1 MTPTLDPAARPAGRL
16 TVADRRVA
24 AAADAA
30 ETIAATAA
38 DRDADRAFPSEAFAA
53 LRDKGLMT
61 APLPTDLGGD
71 GLGGPGLRH
80 ALYRVLAHVGR
91 GSLPVGRLY
100 EGHVNALDLVMTY
113 GTDRQRARA
122 ADDAHA
128 GHVFGVW
135 NTGAGDD
142 VTLTPTA
149 GGGALLHGAKVFCS
163 GASADAQVGRAVTRA
178 FANGAWTAEGDARDG
193 GWQMVLV
200 DLDGQGERVVPHSWP
215 AEGMRASASGRVV
228 FDGMRVSDDA
238 LVGRPGDYLREPD
251 FNGGAVR
258 FAAVHVGGA
267 EALVGAAAQM
277 LRAWDRTA
285 DPHQRR
291 RLGEAAIA
299 VETGHLWLLGAA
311 RLWESGADADAVV
324 AYARMARTAV
334 ERVCLDVIER
344 VDRSVGARGLLAP
357 HAVERIGR
365 DLRLYLRQPAPDA
378 TLDAV
383 GATLLDTPGLAR
395 GSASDARADGD
406 PADRA

>member
-1 MTPTLDPAARPAGRL
+1 MTPILEPVVQSADPAL
-16 TVADRRVA
+16 SADRLVA
-24 AAADAA
+24 AAANAA
-30 ETIAATAA
+30 AALSAA
-38 DRDADRAFPSEAFAA
+38 AAAHDADRSFPADAFAVLHQA
-53 LRDKGLMT
+53 GLMT
-61 APLPTDLGGD
+61 ATLPADLGGW

-100 EGHVNALDLVMTY
+100 EGHVNALALVMAY
-113 GTDRQRARA
+113 GTEPQRARA

-128 GHVFGVW
+128 GHIFGVW
-135 NTGAGDD
+135 NTGGGDD
-142 VTLTPTA
+142 VTLAPLA
-149 GGGALLHGAKVFCS
+149 GGGAMLHGAKTFCS
-163 GASADAQVGRAVTRA
+163 GADPAARVGRAVTRA
-178 FANGAWTAEGDARDG
+178 FANGAWTASGDPRDG

-200 DLDGQGERVVPHSWP
+200 SLEGQGDRVVPDSWP
-215 AEGMRASASGRVV
+215 AEGMRASSSGRVV
-228 FDGMRVSDDA
+228 FEGMRVPSDA
-238 LVGRPGDYLREPD
+238 LIGAPGDYLREPD

-267 EALVGAAAQM
+267 EALLEAATAM
-277 LRAWDRTA
+277 LRSWNRTA

-311 RLWESGADADAVV
+311 RLWEQDADADAIV
-324 AYARMARTAV
+324 AYARMARTAI
-334 ERVCLDVIER
+334 ERVCLDVLER

-357 HAVERIGR
+357 HPIERIGR

-383 GATLLDTPGLAR
+383 GAATLDTPSLLR
-395 GSASDARADGD
+395 GSAVSRPPSDA
-406 PADRA
+406 